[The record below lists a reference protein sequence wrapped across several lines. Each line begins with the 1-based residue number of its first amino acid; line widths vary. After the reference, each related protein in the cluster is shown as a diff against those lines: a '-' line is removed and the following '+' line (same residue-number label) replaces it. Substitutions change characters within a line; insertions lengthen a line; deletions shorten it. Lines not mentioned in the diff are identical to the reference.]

1 MHVTS
6 FVVQAEG
13 YEPKTLE
20 WVVLAQDL
28 WARTSDETRK
38 HRRWRRQAR
47 NIFGNKGPTIT
58 HVKVGH
64 LRMAPTKAK
73 TYLC

>member
-6 FVVQAEG
+6 SVVQVEG

-28 WARTSDETRK
+28 RPRTSDETRK
-38 HRRWRRQAR
+38 HSDA
-47 NIFGNKGPTIT
+47 
-58 HVKVGH
+58 VGVLKPATASVIKDRP
-64 LRMAPTKAK
+64 LRT
-73 TYLC
+73 